1 MPTIKGA
8 YPLNTTD
15 TLTFQTP
22 KSSFYLLKVKAK
34 AKSEKQ
40 RDSIDDEDIT
50 IKIDTLEFPKPNTLS
65 KLINSPASF
74 NGGKLHNTEQIIY
87 FIIYLKTGEHTIEL
101 IPQHGDGSDIIE
113 VSYDEINIQNNQ
125 VTLNLNQQLEDR
137 DKNPWITFVL
147 VEIGVKSF
155 SIETKVRWHL
165 FDGDDIKVII
175 NGQIQK
181 ATTKYRKDWIIK
193 TNPLNIFGKTET
205 VKLTPNL
212 PTQPYNYIDLY
223 TDKTPTLKSISFEF
237 IEQEKPNTTNANSI
251 QPYEKDK
258 IYGRDYNKLDKYI
271 LSAVNYWND
280 FFSKQQ
286 YPPPQPL
293 DPNLVKAIIYRE
305 SKLGYYPDHNIID
318 VMQVWNPLD
327 PAQNTLLGKTA
338 EKEFINPDT
347 AEFIH
352 NTYPSEMVPDV
363 LTPKESI
370 FWGVRWLY
378 HKAQGYVGVGENL
391 LSPPFTINWRS
402 WSDAVYNYNA
412 SGNVEEYVE
421 EVFSVYEKGV
431 DLEGNILWE

>member
-15 TLTFQTP
+15 TLTFQTL

-40 RDSIDDEDIT
+40 RDSTDDEEIT

-74 NGGKLHNTEQIIY
+74 NGGKLHNTEQITY
-87 FIIYLKTGEHTIEL
+87 FVIYLKTGEHTIEL

-113 VSYDEINIQNNQ
+113 VSYDEINIKNNQ
-125 VTLNLNQQLEDR
+125 VTLNLNQQLENR

-165 FDGDDIKVII
+165 LDGDDIKVII

-193 TNPLNIFGKTET
+193 TNPLNIFGKTEVIT
-205 VKLTPNL
+205 LTPNL
-212 PTQPYNYIDLY
+212 QIQKYNYIELY
-223 TDKTPTLKSISFEF
+223 TDKTPTLKSISFEI
-237 IEQEKPNTTNANSI
+237 IEQEKPNTTNANTI
-251 QPYEKDK
+251 QPYQDK
-258 IYGRDYNKLDKYI
+258 IYGRDYNKLDEYI

-305 SKLGYYPDHNIID
+305 STLGYDEDSNGKID
-318 VMQVWNPLD
+318 IMQVWDENNPAKPSFLQD
-327 PAQNTLLGKTA
+327 PKFPAN
-338 EKEFINPDT
+338 EFVNENEENNISYS
-347 AEFIH
+347 
-352 NTYPSEMVPDV
+352 YPKDRIPPDV
-363 LTPKESI
+363 TTTEESI

-378 HKAQGYVGVGENL
+378 HKAQSLPNL
-391 LSPPFTINWRS
+391 IKPYKRDWETWNGAI
-402 WSDAVYNYNA
+402 YNYN
-412 SGNVEEYVE
+412 SSDNVEAYIQ
-421 EVFSVYEKGV
+421 EVFSIYEKGI
-431 DLEGNILWE
+431 DDEGNVLWK

>member
-65 KLINSPASF
+65 KLINS
-74 NGGKLHNTEQIIY
+74 
-87 FIIYLKTGEHTIEL
+87 
-101 IPQHGDGSDIIE
+101 
-113 VSYDEINIQNNQ
+113 
-125 VTLNLNQQLEDR
+125 
-137 DKNPWITFVL
+137 
-147 VEIGVKSF
+147 
-155 SIETKVRWHL
+155 
-165 FDGDDIKVII
+165 
-175 NGQIQK
+175 
-181 ATTKYRKDWIIK
+181 
-193 TNPLNIFGKTET
+193 
-205 VKLTPNL
+205 
-212 PTQPYNYIDLY
+212 
-223 TDKTPTLKSISFEF
+223 
-237 IEQEKPNTTNANSI
+237 
-251 QPYEKDK
+251 
-258 IYGRDYNKLDKYI
+258 
-271 LSAVNYWND
+271 
-280 FFSKQQ
+280 
-286 YPPPQPL
+286 
-293 DPNLVKAIIYRE
+293 
-305 SKLGYYPDHNIID
+305 
-318 VMQVWNPLD
+318 
-327 PAQNTLLGKTA
+327 LLGKTP
-338 EKEFINPDT
+338 ESEFINLNNT
-347 AEFIH
+347 EFIH
-352 NTYPSEMVPDV
+352 NTYPPDVVLNV

-412 SGNVEEYVE
+412 SGNVEEYIE

>member
-22 KSSFYLLKVKAK
+22 KNSYYLIKMSAK

-40 RDSIDDEDIT
+40 RDSTDDEDIT

-74 NGGKLHNTEQIIY
+74 NGGKLHNKEQITY

-113 VSYDEINIQNNQ
+113 VSYDEINIKNNQ
-125 VTLNLNQQLEDR
+125 VTLNLNQQLENR

-165 FDGDDIKVII
+165 LDGDDIKVII

-193 TNPLNIFGKTET
+193 TNPLNIFGKTEVIT
-205 VKLTPNL
+205 LTPNL
-212 PTQPYNYIDLY
+212 QIQKYNYIELY
-223 TDKTPTLKSISFEF
+223 TDKTPTLKSISFEI
-237 IEQEKPNTTNANSI
+237 IEQEKPNTTNANTI
-251 QPYEKDK
+251 QPYQDK
-258 IYGRDYNKLDKYI
+258 IYGRDYNKLDEYI

-305 SKLGYYPDHNIID
+305 STLGYDEDNNGKID
-318 VMQVWNPLD
+318 VMQVWDENNPAKPSFLQD
-327 PAQNTLLGKTA
+327 PKFPAN
-338 EKEFINPDT
+338 EFVNENEENNISYS
-347 AEFIH
+347 
-352 NTYPSEMVPDV
+352 YPKDRIPPDV
-363 LTPKESI
+363 TTTEESI

-378 HKAQGYVGVGENL
+378 HKAQSLPNL
-391 LSPPFTINWRS
+391 IKPYKRDWETWNGAI
-402 WSDAVYNYNA
+402 YNYN
-412 SGNVEEYVE
+412 SSDNVEAYIQ
-421 EVFSVYEKGV
+421 EVFSIYEKGI
-431 DLEGNILWE
+431 DDEGNVLWK

>member
-22 KSSFYLLKVKAK
+22 KNSYYLIKMSAK

-40 RDSIDDEDIT
+40 RDSTDDEDIT

-74 NGGKLHNTEQIIY
+74 NGGKLHNTEQITY
-87 FIIYLKTGEHTIEL
+87 FVIYLKTGEHTIEL

-113 VSYDEINIQNNQ
+113 VSYDEINIKNNQ
-125 VTLNLNQQLEDR
+125 VTLNLNQQLENR

-165 FDGDDIKVII
+165 LDGDDIKVII

-193 TNPLNIFGKTET
+193 TNPLNIFGKTEVIT
-205 VKLTPNL
+205 LTPNL
-212 PTQPYNYIDLY
+212 QIQKYNYIELY
-223 TDKTPTLKSISFEF
+223 TDKTPTLKSISFEI
-237 IEQEKPNTTNANSI
+237 IEQEKPNTTNANTI
-251 QPYEKDK
+251 QPYQDK
-258 IYGRDYNKLDKYI
+258 IYGRDYNKLDEYI

-305 SKLGYYPDHNIID
+305 STLGYDEDNNGKID
-318 VMQVWNPLD
+318 VMQVWDENNPAKPSFLQD
-327 PAQNTLLGKTA
+327 PKFPAN
-338 EKEFINPDT
+338 EFVNENEENNISYS
-347 AEFIH
+347 
-352 NTYPSEMVPDV
+352 YPKDRIPPDV
-363 LTPKESI
+363 TTTEESI

-378 HKAQGYVGVGENL
+378 HKAQSLPNL
-391 LSPPFTINWRS
+391 IKPYKRDWETWNGAI
-402 WSDAVYNYNA
+402 YNYN
-412 SGNVEEYVE
+412 SSDNVEAYIQ
-421 EVFSVYEKGV
+421 EVFSIYEKGI
-431 DLEGNILWE
+431 DDEGNVLWK

>member
-22 KSSFYLLKVKAK
+22 KNSYYLIKMSAK

-40 RDSIDDEDIT
+40 RDSTDDEDIT

-74 NGGKLHNTEQIIY
+74 NGGKLHNTEQITY
-87 FIIYLKTGEHTIEL
+87 FVIYLKTGEHTIEL

-113 VSYDEINIQNNQ
+113 VSYDEINIKNNQ
-125 VTLNLNQQLEDR
+125 VTLNLNQQLENR

-165 FDGDDIKVII
+165 LDGDDIKVII

-193 TNPLNIFGKTET
+193 TNPLNIFGKTEVIT
-205 VKLTPNL
+205 LTPNL
-212 PTQPYNYIDLY
+212 QIQKYNYIELY
-223 TDKTPTLKSISFEF
+223 TDKTPTLKSISFEI
-237 IEQEKPNTTNANSI
+237 IEQEKPNTTNANTI

-258 IYGRDYNKLDKYI
+258 IYGRDYNKLDEYI

-305 SKLGYYPDHNIID
+305 STLGYDEDNNGKID
-318 VMQVWNPLD
+318 VMQVWDENNPAKPSFLQD
-327 PAQNTLLGKTA
+327 PKFPAN
-338 EKEFINPDT
+338 EFVNENEENNISYS
-347 AEFIH
+347 
-352 NTYPSEMVPDV
+352 YPKDRIPPDV
-363 LTPKESI
+363 TTTEESI

-378 HKAQGYVGVGENL
+378 HKAQSLPNL
-391 LSPPFTINWRS
+391 IKPYKRDWETWNGAI
-402 WSDAVYNYNA
+402 YNYN
-412 SGNVEEYVE
+412 SSDNVEAYIQ
-421 EVFSVYEKGV
+421 EVFSIYEKGI
-431 DLEGNILWE
+431 DDEGNVLWK

>member
-40 RDSIDDEDIT
+40 RGSIDDEDIT

-74 NGGKLHNTEQIIY
+74 NGGKLHNTEQITY
-87 FIIYLKTGEHTIEL
+87 FVIYLKTGEHTIEL

-113 VSYDEINIQNNQ
+113 VSYDEINIKNNQ
-125 VTLNLNQQLEDR
+125 VTLNLNQQLENR

-165 FDGDDIKVII
+165 LDGDDIKVII

-193 TNPLNIFGKTET
+193 TNPLNIFGKTEVIT
-205 VKLTPNL
+205 LTPNL
-212 PTQPYNYIDLY
+212 QIQKYNYIELY
-223 TDKTPTLKSISFEF
+223 TDKTPTLKSISFEI
-237 IEQEKPNTTNANSI
+237 IEQEKPNTTNANTI
-251 QPYEKDK
+251 QPYQDK
-258 IYGRDYNKLDKYI
+258 IYGRDYNKLDEYI

-305 SKLGYYPDHNIID
+305 STLGYDEDSNGKID
-318 VMQVWNPLD
+318 IMQVWDENNPAKPSFLQD
-327 PAQNTLLGKTA
+327 PKFPAN
-338 EKEFINPDT
+338 EFVNENEENNISYS
-347 AEFIH
+347 
-352 NTYPSEMVPDV
+352 YPKDRIPPDV
-363 LTPKESI
+363 TTTEESI

-378 HKAQGYVGVGENL
+378 HKAQSLPNL
-391 LSPPFTINWRS
+391 IKPYKRDWETWNGAI
-402 WSDAVYNYNA
+402 YNYN
-412 SGNVEEYVE
+412 SSDNVEAYIQ
-421 EVFSVYEKGV
+421 EVFSIYEKGI
-431 DLEGNILWE
+431 DDEGNVLWK